1 LGSIIRLAAF
11 PGCSDRA
18 RADAQKTP
26 SEFFGNMP
34 VDRKIEDRSL
44 RRDRREVAG
53 EATHRLP
60 LVRSISAYSGRTP
73 LARTASIR
81 AHDSSG
87 PE

>member
-1 LGSIIRLAAF
+1 
-11 PGCSDRA
+11 
-18 RADAQKTP
+18 
-26 SEFFGNMP
+26 MP

-53 EATHRLP
+53 EVTHCLP
-60 LVRSISAYSGRTP
+60 LVRSICAYSGRTP

-81 AHDSSG
+81 AHHSSG